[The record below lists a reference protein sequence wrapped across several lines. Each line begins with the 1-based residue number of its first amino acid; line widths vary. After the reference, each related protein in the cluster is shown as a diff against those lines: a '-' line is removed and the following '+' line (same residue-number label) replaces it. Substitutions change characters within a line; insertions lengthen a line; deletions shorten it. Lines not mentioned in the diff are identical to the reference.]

1 MIDDTANLSID
12 FLAGFTIFMIGFIYV
27 ATLIPGLLLG
37 LQSSTIDYDAV
48 AYRTGVI
55 LVEDPGFPVSWE
67 NPGIYSDNYTTD
79 KRHPVWTRA
88 LKRLPPISC
97 LCKK

>member
-12 FLAGFTIFMIGFIYV
+12 FLAGFTIFMIAFIYV

-37 LQSSTIDYDAV
+37 LQGSTIDYSGV

-55 LVEDPGFPVSWE
+55 LVGDPGAPLILGE
-67 NPGIYSDNYTTD
+67 P
-79 KRHPVWTRA
+79 RH
-88 LKRLPPISC
+88 IF
-97 LCKK
+97 